1 MFDFDSSSL
10 NRSRWLLDGI
20 AIVDIYAAWYMLLSI
35 NPNLPKVDPILAKIY
50 FSEYG
55 VNTDGLTDTAV
66 MTMAT
71 EYDSKI
77 RVFYRKCIVQRLV
90 DIIERFAKICYDP
103 RLPHRITLPVVTRP
117 HFEGI
122 VRSQEPAVIN
132 ENDKI
137 IHLVDGFVSSL
148 TANQAYNVQYNR
160 NGTLHGEADQ
170 GFQVDCEDFATY
182 VEMIRKAVVGLYR
195 PSGTLDE
202 AHEDWGTK
210 YRRVASYI
218 KALVYMA
225 LHDVTYL
232 NHHENWVRPQDGLK
246 DTTAYLYGSPFLHLD
261 NPDRIFQ
268 LATRFMM
275 DYYDLE
281 KLCTAVRGA
290 VQPYGGLAMRH
301 AVCLLHNTNAKLD
314 LKKIPGSRDT
324 VSFKFLCCQ
333 EYIERLDEKLRNMA
347 ASRTQPDGAQIGAS
361 DEPC

>member
-122 VRSQEPAVIN
+122 VRSQEPAVII
-132 ENDKI
+132 ERRKEFIGDLAQI
-137 IHLVDGFVSSL
+137 VAEIH
-148 TANQAYNVQYNR
+148 
-160 NGTLHGEADQ
+160 
-170 GFQVDCEDFATY
+170 
-182 VEMIRKAVVGLYR
+182 
-195 PSGTLDE
+195 
-202 AHEDWGTK
+202 
-210 YRRVASYI
+210 
-218 KALVYMA
+218 
-225 LHDVTYL
+225 
-232 NHHENWVRPQDGLK
+232 
-246 DTTAYLYGSPFLHLD
+246 
-261 NPDRIFQ
+261 
-268 LATRFMM
+268 
-275 DYYDLE
+275 E
-281 KLCTAVRGA
+281 KLS
-290 VQPYGGLAMRH
+290 GGRENLIISYEPNCDASELGERIKDSRSI
-301 AVCLLHNTNAKLD
+301 ARTLLHTW
-314 LKKIPGSRDT
+314 R
-324 VSFKFLCCQ
+324 
-333 EYIERLDEKLRNMA
+333 
-347 ASRTQPDGAQIGAS
+347 
-361 DEPC
+361 